1 MVPERSKAR
10 GKRSRHLGSGCPGRA
25 LLPQVFLKYQPTSH
39 RQQFI
44 NNYLFVAAT
53 PLSSFITLAIC
64 QSHKHDSLNLIYLC
78 RLRILALIARVYWRR
93 VEKKSAKGKSR
104 PASLYNVSS
113 LMYHP
118 FYIWVLTGH
127 RNSTLL
133 STPESYWGQF
143 EEISKYNTHL
153 NVVERLW
160 TAWYA
165 WMQND
170 VLATGIM
177 SFVMHEIVYFGRS
190 LPWIFIDTLGLF
202 KNYKIQ
208 SVRLRITEAYLP
220 LF

>member
-53 PLSSFITLAIC
+53 LLSSFIKLAIC

-113 LMYHP
+113 FWCTTRFIYEFLQDIGIPPCCLRQNHTGASLKKSP
-118 FYIWVLTGH
+118 NTILIWTWSKDYGQHGMPGCKMTFLQLE
-127 RNSTLL
+127 SCLL
-133 STPESYWGQF
+133 
-143 EEISKYNTHL
+143 
-153 NVVERLW
+153 
-160 TAWYA
+160 
-165 WMQND
+165 
-170 VLATGIM
+170 
-177 SFVMHEIVYFGRS
+177 
-190 LPWIFIDTLGLF
+190 
-202 KNYKIQ
+202 
-208 SVRLRITEAYLP
+208 
-220 LF
+220 